1 MQVIKSG
8 KSSTGPKSVDYSQ
21 RIQFTAQQ
29 QAFLYSL
36 MKRMV
41 IDENNEVAVKRYRD
55 VETILTFFKAGS
67 DEPANQLATFHQR
80 ELSEMSHS
88 KFDHPNGFTGN
99 GFKQS
104 RTEKWKGQDS
114 WKDQEA

>member
-8 KSSTGPKSVDYSQ
+8 KSPAGSKSADYSQ

-55 VETILTFFKAGS
+55 VETILSFFKTGN
-67 DEPANQLATFHQR
+67 DEPAHQLSSHHPR
-80 ELSEMSHS
+80 EFSEMIQSKSDHS
-88 KFDHPNGFTGN
+88 NGFAGN
-99 GFKQS
+99 GFKQA
-104 RTEKWKGQDS
+104 RAEQWKGPESWQD
-114 WKDQEA
+114 QQA